1 MKTTA
6 IMGVGSAQRLSKVD
20 WGIVKELVF
29 TWILT
34 FPGCGII
41 GFIMAKLFIMIF

>member
-1 MKTTA
+1 
-6 IMGVGSAQRLSKVD
+6 MGVGSARRLSSVN
-20 WGIVKELVF
+20 WSLVKEMVM

-41 GFIMAKLFIMIF
+41 GFLMAKLFMAIFS

>member
-1 MKTTA
+1 
-6 IMGVGSAQRLSKVD
+6 MGVGAAKRLTSVN
-20 WGIVKELVF
+20 WAIVKEMVM

-41 GFIMAKLFIMIF
+41 GFLMAKLFINIF